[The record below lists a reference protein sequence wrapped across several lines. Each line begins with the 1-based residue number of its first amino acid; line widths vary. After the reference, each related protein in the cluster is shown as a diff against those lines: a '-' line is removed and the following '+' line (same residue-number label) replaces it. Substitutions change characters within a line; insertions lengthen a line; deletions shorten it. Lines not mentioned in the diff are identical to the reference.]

1 MENGEFERRACRRL
15 ISRRPA
21 EGDKNVRME
30 MHRKIENGPNHV
42 RTEKGGADPTG
53 CNVFGV
59 RGQENILN
67 GGPQALDPHGFFTLL
82 AECIGVTIQVLLV
95 QACNQQGTGGKKQVE
110 RLLDSG
116 SNSLFR
122 KKSVVPQ
129 VFLER
134 GRHLMDQ
141 PIFDFESGDQDEPPR
156 PGLVRRRC
164 PPRGLDKAMERFD
177 GDAPGPELAAGPAAF
192 QELKIEVSVL

>member
-15 ISRRPA
+15 IRRRPA

-30 MHRKIENGPNHV
+30 MRRKIENGPNHV
-42 RTEKGGADPTG
+42 RTEEGGADPTG
-53 CNVFGV
+53 CDVLGV

-67 GGPQALDPHGFFTLL
+67 GGPQALGPHGFFTLPT
-82 AECIGVTIQVLLV
+82 ECIGVTIQILLV
-95 QACNQQGTGGKKQVE
+95 QACDQQGAGGKKQIE

-122 KKSVVPQ
+122 KNAVVPQ

-141 PIFDFESGDQDEPPR
+141 PNFDFERGDQDEPPR
-156 PGLVRRRC
+156 PGLVRGRR
-164 PPRGLDKAMERFD
+164 PPRGLDKTMERFD
-177 GDAPGPELAAGPAAF
+177 GDATGPELAAGPAAL
-192 QELKIEVSVL
+192 QKLEIEVSVL